1 MRVFHRIV
9 RNSLSYMTLKNLYKT
24 LKDSETKQFLSD
36 LRPLFVILNKMRK
49 CLFIS
54 GLCFCG
60 ALSSCFHSL
69 IAALLGCHSSPFGL
83 QKQPFYHVK
92 VYIESEIG
100 KNAAIALSINDLKGL
115 LEAA

>member
-1 MRVFHRIV
+1 MNVAKDNRFMRVFHRIV

-92 VYIESEIG
+92 AVLL
-100 KNAAIALSINDLKGL
+100 AAKSGHITG
-115 LEAA
+115 

>member
-1 MRVFHRIV
+1 
-9 RNSLSYMTLKNLYKT
+9 MTLKNLYKT

-49 CLFIS
+49 YLFIS
-54 GLCFCG
+54 GLYLCDTL
-60 ALSSCFHSL
+60 LSRFHLL

-92 VYIESEIG
+92 AVLLAA
-100 KNAAIALSINDLKGL
+100 KNGHITG
-115 LEAA
+115 